1 MAEIYAADCET
12 SGLLDMLYK
21 QENPKLHNFCAVPID
36 GDEVHLFEGTQ
47 KFELQEWLDEGPT
60 LIIHNG
66 KLFDEP
72 AMEYLG
78 YDLSK
83 CKIIDSL
90 ALSWYLEPTRMKH
103 GLGTYGTEFGIE
115 KPEIEDFENQTQ
127 EEYNHRVI
135 EDTKIQKRLWQR
147 QVARLQELYGK
158 EQGSFDRIVAF
169 LMFKM
174 DCLRKQQDN
183 KWKLDIPAAQ
193 ALQAQLAAEIEEK
206 TIGLRD
212 VMPKSPVYA
221 VRKKPAKPFLMN
233 GELSS
238 IGEKWKELTASLN
251 LPFEHTADI
260 KVITSYNE
268 GNPGSHTQ
276 IKSWLDSL
284 GWIAETFKF
293 IREDDGTTRQ
303 IPQINLKD
311 GDICQSVKDLIPKC
325 TGIEYIAGLGILNH
339 RHGMVKGW
347 LRDGA
352 AGAITARAQGFTNTL
367 RLQHKEYCNT
377 PSTRVKWGK
386 EIRSLLVARGGKILL
401 GSDLSGVE
409 DRLKQSFMWRIDEA
423 YVRTQM
429 EAGFDPHLSTAASA
443 GLMTW
448 EEVELYKAIKTKD
461 KVDLTEQDK
470 EDYKRLDLVRAAGKS
485 TNYACQYSAGVKT
498 IARTAKVS
506 EKVAK
511 KLHDGY
517 WKLNWAV
524 RKIATMTTVKKTT
537 FGDWQFNP
545 INKFWYSLRNE
556 KDRFSTLI
564 QGTGAY
570 VFDIWLYQC
579 IQLAKKRGLEFKMLA
594 QQHDDVAI
602 ELDDGKQEE
611 YEKLMRD
618 GIERVNQTVK
628 LNRLLDCDVI
638 FGYSGSEIH

>member
-1 MAEIYAADCET
+1 
-12 SGLLDMLYK
+12 
-21 QENPKLHNFCAVPID
+21 
-36 GDEVHLFEGTQ
+36 
-47 KFELQEWLDEGPT
+47 
-60 LIIHNG
+60 
-66 KLFDEP
+66 
-72 AMEYLG
+72 
-78 YDLSK
+78 
-83 CKIIDSL
+83 
-90 ALSWYLEPTRMKH
+90 
-103 GLGTYGTEFGIE
+103 
-115 KPEIEDFENQTQ
+115 
-127 EEYNHRVI
+127 
-135 EDTKIQKRLWQR
+135 
-147 QVARLQELYGK
+147 
-158 EQGSFDRIVAF
+158 
-169 LMFKM
+169 
-174 DCLRKQQDN
+174 
-183 KWKLDIPAAQ
+183 
-193 ALQAQLAAEIEEK
+193 
-206 TIGLRD
+206 
-212 VMPKSPVYA
+212 
-221 VRKKPAKPFLMN
+221 
-233 GELSS
+233 
-238 IGEKWKELTASLN
+238 
-251 LPFEHTADI
+251 
-260 KVITSYNE
+260 
-268 GNPGSHTQ
+268 
-276 IKSWLDSL
+276 
-284 GWIAETFKF
+284 
-293 IREDDGTTRQ
+293 
-303 IPQINLKD
+303 
-311 GDICQSVKDLIPKC
+311 
-325 TGIEYIAGLGILNH
+325 
-339 RHGMVKGW
+339 
-347 LRDGA
+347 
-352 AGAITARAQGFTNTL
+352 
-367 RLQHKEYCNT
+367 
-377 PSTRVKWGK
+377 
-386 EIRSLLVARGGKILL
+386 
-401 GSDLSGVE
+401 
-409 DRLKQSFMWRIDEA
+409 MWRIDEA